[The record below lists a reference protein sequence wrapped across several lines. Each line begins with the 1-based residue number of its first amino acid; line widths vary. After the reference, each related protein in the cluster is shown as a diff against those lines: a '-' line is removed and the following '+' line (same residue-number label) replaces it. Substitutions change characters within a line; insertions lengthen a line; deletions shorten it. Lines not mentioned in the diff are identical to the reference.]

1 MFVAVAFT
9 LSGVVSSVMVQST
22 ELDWAPAINNVK
34 YVITILLLEMV
45 SIFKVKIEEPLYWS
59 HFHKTLEFTLN

>member
-45 SIFKVKIEEPLYWS
+45 SIFKVKIEEPYTG
-59 HFHKTLEFTLN
+59 HTFTRL